1 MKTIHYYIVS
11 LALAFTVA
19 SCSDDMESPNHP
31 ANTGDEVQFGAAL
44 SGVDT
49 RTVYGDSTTTGF
61 PIYWVQGD
69 KVKVASPQCGVK
81 QAEYSV
87 SVASETQN
95 YATSLNKTGA
105 AGIQW
110 GTSKTADFYSI
121 YPSDG
126 AALNIQ
132 GNNVTA
138 TLRVN
143 ATQYAKTTDKTG
155 TDKKTYIYAQPAEMG
170 NVVMYAKTANVSKS
184 AEAVNLHYKPFS
196 TVIEFEIT
204 APATNSGNQQSAI
217 IIQALTLTAPTGTTI
232 AGDFTFNFPENDTI
246 APTIAAASGGS
257 NAITLHFLEN
267 NQYNTVLSTTKNMMK
282 AKMCLMPVSGVS
294 SLEGWTVAVNTSA
307 GTFSK
312 TLTGQTGE
320 LKPGM
325 VHKLKLPRLSY
336 ASDEWVYSLDSWI
349 TSLPDYKNIYLSE
362 VSLPGAWYAGSSE
375 AYQDTT
381 DFTTLWNAGVRAFA
395 VETKTT
401 TKGLIP
407 PTGIAVSGTGD
418 NSLTSYNSGTNSLH
432 STEGSK
438 GKVYSSGTAISTIIN
453 NIAAAVKQDEYAV
466 LVLSYAD
473 GGESGRRYV
482 DYGAW
487 LQLLYDTFKSLST
500 DVKAK
505 IHQNEITPNT
515 TINDVLGKLIIKI
528 NVDANIA
535 KSGSVSWWSLGTQT
549 ANYSYG
555 NNLPALFSYNP
566 FVQQIKSEGYS
577 FSTPYYSNMYWMSW
591 EDSYR
596 IYHTSMPNGLTWC
609 FSSANRTQLNSGTD
623 TNIPK
628 YEDRQAALKKMGDE
642 SKKIYDASTHNV
654 WFYFNAGGT
663 EATSID
669 GGDPSPTK
677 FAKLMNEW
685 LLNSI
690 NNKIKNSEPSPLGI
704 VMFNQCTGDN
714 ASYHGTD
721 IIKAIIEMN
730 SMFYLKHA
738 GDDSGSTES
747 EVQSAAP
754 GYSSG
759 MVDNNTNAFGW
770 E

>member
-1 MKTIHYYIVS
+1 M
-11 LALAFTVA
+11 AFTVA

-49 RTVYGDSTTTGF
+49 RTVYGDETTTGF

-110 GTSKTADFYSI
+110 GTSETADFYSI

-126 AALNIQ
+126 AVLNIQ

-138 TLRVN
+138 TLQVN
-143 ATQYAKTTDKTG
+143 PTQYATSADKTTG
-155 TDKKTYIYAQPAEMG
+155 GKTYIYAQPTDMG
-170 NVVMYAKTANVSKS
+170 NVVMYAKTADVAKS
-184 AEAVNLHYKPFS
+184 AEAVVLNYKPFS

-204 APATNSGNQQSAI
+204 APKHSSADTQSEI
-217 IIQALTLTAPTGTTI
+217 TVLSLTLTAPTGTTI
-232 AGDFTFNFPENDTI
+232 AGDFTFNFPESDNST
-246 APTIAAASGGS
+246 PTIAAASGGS

-267 NQYNTVLSTTKNMMK
+267 NQYNTVLSTGKNMMK

-312 TLTGQTGE
+312 TLTGQPAAEAGE

-325 VHKLKLPRLSY
+325 VHKLKLPQLSY
-336 ASDEWVYSLDSWI
+336 SSEEWVYSLDSWI

-362 VSLPGAWYAGSSE
+362 VSLPGAWYAGADTKE
-375 AYQDTT
+375 NYQAT
-381 DFTTLWNAGVRAFA
+381 DKITTLWNAGVRAFS
-395 VETKTT
+395 VECRTSSVLGITPNSVVIS
-401 TKGLIP
+401 GSGNNSI
-407 PTGIAVSGTGD
+407 TGGYRGGTEISSIIASIA
-418 NSLTSYNSGTNSLH
+418 S
-432 STEGSK
+432 
-438 GKVYSSGTAISTIIN
+438 AIN
-453 NIAAAVKQDEYAV
+453 PNEYGV

-473 GGESGRRYV
+473 GGSGGHR
-482 DYGAW
+482 DKDHAFFISGIA
-487 LQLLYDTFKSLST
+487 
-500 DVKAK
+500 
-505 IHQNEITPNT
+505 NEITQSGATNIYAGEITANT
-515 TINDVLGKLIIKI
+515 TINDVLGKLIIKV
-528 NVDANIA
+528 NVDKDIPI
-535 KSGSVSWWSLGTQT
+535 GTYT
-549 ANYSYG
+549 
-555 NNLPALFSYNP
+555 NNMNALFSYNP
-566 FVQQIKSEGYS
+566 FVQQIKSAGGS
-577 FSTPYYSNMYWMSW
+577 FDTPYFSDLYWKTW
-591 EDSYR
+591 NDSYKT
-596 IYHTSMPNGLTWC
+596 YHTSMPNGLTWC
-609 FSSANRTQLNSGTD
+609 FSSANRTQPDSGTD

-628 YEDRQAALKKMGDE
+628 YEDRKAALKKMGDE

-663 EATSID
+663 QATSID
-669 GGDPSPTK
+669 SDNADPIK
-677 FAKLMNEW
+677 FAEVMNEW

>member
-19 SCSDDMESPNHP
+19 SCSDDMETPNHP

-49 RTVYGDSTTTGF
+49 RTVYGDETETGF
-61 PIYWVQGD
+61 PIYWVQDD

-81 QAEYSV
+81 QAEYNVTVGST
-87 SVASETQN
+87 TQN
-95 YATSLNKTGA
+95 YATSLDKTGA

-110 GTSKTADFYSI
+110 GTSETADFYSI

-126 AALNIQ
+126 AVLNIQ

-138 TLRVN
+138 TLQVTP
-143 ATQYAKTTDKTG
+143 TQYATSADKTTG
-155 TDKKTYIYAQPAEMG
+155 GKTYIYAQPADMG
-170 NVVMYAKTANVSKS
+170 NVVMYAKTANVKKS
-184 AEAVNLHYKPFS
+184 AEAVDLHYKPFS

-204 APATNSGNQQSAI
+204 APDQSSADKQSEI
-217 IIQALTLTAPTGTTI
+217 TVQSLTLTAPTGTTI
-232 AGDFTFNFPENDTI
+232 AGDFTFNFPESDNST
-246 APTIAAASGGS
+246 PTINAATGGS

-267 NQYNTVLSTTKNMMK
+267 NQYNTKLSITKNMMK

-312 TLTGQTGE
+312 TLTGQTAAEAGE

-325 VHKLKLPRLSY
+325 VHKLKLPQLSY

-375 AYQDTT
+375 AYQATT

-395 VETKTT
+395 VECRSLTDGSEGLSENTKA
-401 TKGLIP
+401 P
-407 PTGIAVSGTGD
+407 SRIALSGTGRND
-418 NSLTSYNSGTNSLH
+418 RGAYCYKLWPNRNQT
-432 STEGSK
+432 TEL
-438 GKVYSSGTAISTIIN
+438 STIISN
-453 NIAAAVKQDEYAV
+453 VAGAIAKKPDEYGV

-473 GGESGRRYV
+473 GGEGGHRAL
-482 DYGAW
+482 DYNYFIAGIA
-487 LQLLYDTFKSLST
+487 
-500 DVKAK
+500 
-505 IHQNEITPNT
+505 NEIAQSKATNIYSGEITANT
-515 TINDVLGKLIIKI
+515 TINDVLGKLIIKV
-528 NVDANIA
+528 NVDADIPI
-535 KSGSVSWWSLGTQT
+535 GTYT
-549 ANYSYG
+549 
-555 NNLPALFSYNP
+555 NNMNALFSYNP
-566 FVQQIKSEGYS
+566 FVQQIKSAGGS
-577 FSTPYYSNMYWMSW
+577 FDTPYFSKSYWKTW
-591 EDSYR
+591 DDSYKV
-596 IYHTSMPNGLTWC
+596 YESSYDNMQGSLTWC
-609 FSSANRTQLNSGTD
+609 FSSANRTQLD
-623 TNIPK
+623 TGNDVDIPH
-628 YEDRQAALKKMGDE
+628 YSDRQAALKKMGDE

-663 EATSID
+663 QATSID
-669 GGDPSPTK
+669 SDNPSPTD
-677 FAKLMNEW
+677 FASIMNSW
-685 LLNSI
+685 LLTRI
-690 NNKIKNSEPSPLGI
+690 NEKVAAGLPSPLGI

-714 ASYHGTD
+714 ATYYGTD
-721 IIKAIIEMN
+721 IIKAIVEMN

>member
-19 SCSDDMESPNHP
+19 SCSDDMETPNHP

-49 RTVYGDSTTTGF
+49 RTVYGDETTTGF

-110 GTSKTADFYSI
+110 GTSETADFYSI

-217 IIQALTLTAPTGTTI
+217 TIQALTLTAPTGTTI
-232 AGDFTFNFPENDTI
+232 AGDFTFNFPENDTS

-307 GTFSK
+307 GTFFK
-312 TLTGQTGE
+312 TLTGQPAAEAGE

-325 VHKLKLPRLSY
+325 VHKLKLPQLSY
-336 ASDEWVYSLDSWI
+336 ASEEWVYSKDSWI

-362 VSLPGAWYAGSSE
+362 VSLPGAWYAGSSTKE
-375 AYQDTT
+375 NYQATNDI
-381 DFTTLWNAGVRAFA
+381 TTLWNAGVRAFS
-395 VETKTT
+395 VECRTSSVFRLSWVPNRVVISGSGNNTS
-401 TKGLIP
+401 
-407 PTGIAVSGTGD
+407 TGAYRDGTEISSIIASIA
-418 NSLTSYNSGTNSLH
+418 S
-432 STEGSK
+432 
-438 GKVYSSGTAISTIIN
+438 AIN
-453 NIAAAVKQDEYAV
+453 PNEYGV

-473 GGESGRRYV
+473 GGRGGHRDKDHAFFISGI
-482 DYGAW
+482 A
-487 LQLLYDTFKSLST
+487 
-500 DVKAK
+500 
-505 IHQNEITPNT
+505 NEITQSGATNIYAGEITANT
-515 TINDVLGKLIIKI
+515 TINDVLGKLIIKV
-528 NVDANIA
+528 NVDANIPI
-535 KSGSVSWWSLGTQT
+535 GTY
-549 ANYSYG
+549 AN
-555 NNLPALFSYNP
+555 NMNALFSYNP
-566 FVQQIKSEGYS
+566 FVQQIKSKDGS
-577 FSTPYYSNMYWMSW
+577 FDTPYFSDLYWKTW
-591 EDSYR
+591 NDSYKT
-596 IYHTSMPNGLTWC
+596 YYTSMPNGLTWC

-663 EATSID
+663 ETTSID
-669 GGDPSPTK
+669 SESDSPTT
-677 FAKLMNEW
+677 FASTMNSW

-690 NNKIKNSEPSPLGI
+690 NTKINNSEPSPLGI

-714 ASYHGTD
+714 ATYHGTD

>member
-19 SCSDDMESPNHP
+19 SCSDDMETPNHP

-49 RTVYGDSTTTGF
+49 RTVYGDETTTGF

-110 GTSKTADFYSI
+110 GTSETADFYSI

-143 ATQYAKTTDKTG
+143 ATQYAKITDKTG

-217 IIQALTLTAPTGTTI
+217 TIQALTLTAPTGTTI
-232 AGDFTFNFPENDTI
+232 AGDFTFNFPENDTS

-312 TLTGQTGE
+312 TLTGQTGG

-325 VHKLKLPRLSY
+325 VHKLKLPQLSY
-336 ASDEWVYSLDSWI
+336 ASEEWVYSKDSWI

-362 VSLPGAWYAGSSE
+362 VSLPGAWYAGSSTKE
-375 AYQDTT
+375 NYQATNDI
-381 DFTTLWNAGVRAFA
+381 TTLWNAGVRAFS
-395 VETKTT
+395 VECRTSSVFWVPNRVVISGSGKNTT
-401 TKGLIP
+401 TGNAYR
-407 PTGIAVSGTGD
+407 GGTEI
-418 NSLTSYNSGTNSLH
+418 S
-432 STEGSK
+432 
-438 GKVYSSGTAISTIIN
+438 STIASIASAIN
-453 NIAAAVKQDEYAV
+453 PNEYGV

-473 GGESGRRYV
+473 GGSGGHR
-482 DYGAW
+482 DEDHAFFISGIA
-487 LQLLYDTFKSLST
+487 
-500 DVKAK
+500 
-505 IHQNEITPNT
+505 NEITQSGATNIYTGEITANT
-515 TINDVLGKLIIKI
+515 TINDVLGKLIIKV
-528 NVDANIA
+528 NVDANIPI
-535 KSGSVSWWSLGTQT
+535 GTY
-549 ANYSYG
+549 AN
-555 NNLPALFSYNP
+555 NMNALFSYNP
-566 FVQQIKSEGYS
+566 FVQQIKSAGGS
-577 FSTPYYSNMYWMSW
+577 FDTPYFSDLYWKTW
-591 EDSYR
+591 NDSYKT
-596 IYHTSMPNGLTWC
+596 YYTSMPNGLTWC
-609 FSSANRTQLNSGTD
+609 FSSANRTQQNSGTD

-628 YEDRQAALKKMGDE
+628 YEDRQSTLKKMGGE

-663 EATSID
+663 EATSKD
-669 GGDPSPTK
+669 SDNPSPTS
-677 FAKLMNEW
+677 FAKVMNEW

-690 NNKIKNSEPSPLGI
+690 NNKINKSEPSPLGI

-714 ASYHGTD
+714 ATYHGTD

>member
-19 SCSDDMESPNHP
+19 SCSDDMETPNHP

-49 RTVYGDSTTTGF
+49 RTVYGDETTTGF

-110 GTSKTADFYSI
+110 GTSETADFYSI

-232 AGDFTFNFPENDTI
+232 AGDFTFNFPENDTS

-307 GTFSK
+307 GTFFK
-312 TLTGQTGE
+312 TLTGQPAAEAGG
-320 LKPGM
+320 LKPGK
-325 VHKLKLPRLSY
+325 VHKLKLPQLSY
-336 ASDEWVYSLDSWI
+336 ASDEWVYSLDNWI

-375 AYQDTT
+375 AYQATT

-395 VETKTT
+395 VECRTSSLYQMLPPAYIPGRVVISGSGHNATAGNAYQGGTK
-401 TKGLIP
+401 I
-407 PTGIAVSGTGD
+407 S
-418 NSLTSYNSGTNSLH
+418 
-432 STEGSK
+432 
-438 GKVYSSGTAISTIIN
+438 STIAS
-453 NIAAAVKQDEYAV
+453 IASAIKSDEYGV

-473 GGESGRRYV
+473 GGSGGHREEDRAFFIS
-482 DYGAW
+482 GIA
-487 LQLLYDTFKSLST
+487 
-500 DVKAK
+500 
-505 IHQNEITPNT
+505 NEITQSGATNIYANEITANT
-515 TINDVLGKLIIKI
+515 TINDVLGKLIIKV
-528 NVDANIA
+528 NVDKNIPE
-535 KSGSVSWWSLGTQT
+535 GT
-549 ANYSYG
+549 YG
-555 NNLPALFSYNP
+555 DNMNALFSYTP
-566 FVQQIKSEGYS
+566 FVQQIKSEGGK
-577 FSTPYYSNMYWMSW
+577 FDTPYFSNLHWKTWSDNNKTYSSL
-591 EDSYR
+591 
-596 IYHTSMPNGLTWC
+596 MPNGLTWC
-609 FSSANRTQLNSGTD
+609 FSSANRTQLDSGTD

-628 YEDRQAALKKMGDE
+628 YEERQAALQRMGNE

-669 GGDPSPTK
+669 SDSPLPTT
-677 FAKLMNEW
+677 FALTMNSW

-690 NNKIKNSEPSPLGI
+690 NTKINNSEPSPLGI

-714 ASYHGTD
+714 ATYHGTD
-721 IIKAIIEMN
+721 IIKAIVEMN

>member
-19 SCSDDMESPNHP
+19 SCSDDMETPNHP

-49 RTVYGDSTTTGF
+49 RTVYGDETTTGF

-110 GTSKTADFYSI
+110 GTSETADFYSI

-232 AGDFTFNFPENDTI
+232 AGDFTFNFPENDTS

-307 GTFSK
+307 GTFFK
-312 TLTGQTGE
+312 TLTGQPAAEAGG
-320 LKPGM
+320 LKPGK
-325 VHKLKLPRLSY
+325 VHKLKLPQLSY
-336 ASDEWVYSLDSWI
+336 ASDEWVYSLDNWI

-375 AYQDTT
+375 AYQATT

-395 VETKTT
+395 VECRTSSLYQMWPPAYIPDRVVISGSGHNTTAGNAYQGGTK
-401 TKGLIP
+401 I
-407 PTGIAVSGTGD
+407 S
-418 NSLTSYNSGTNSLH
+418 
-432 STEGSK
+432 
-438 GKVYSSGTAISTIIN
+438 STIAS
-453 NIAAAVKQDEYAV
+453 IASAIKSDEYGV

-473 GGESGRRYV
+473 GGSGGHREEDRAFFIS
-482 DYGAW
+482 GIA
-487 LQLLYDTFKSLST
+487 
-500 DVKAK
+500 
-505 IHQNEITPNT
+505 NEITQSGATNIYANEITANT
-515 TINDVLGKLIIKI
+515 TINDVLGKLIIKV
-528 NVDANIA
+528 NVDKNIPE
-535 KSGSVSWWSLGTQT
+535 GT
-549 ANYSYG
+549 YG
-555 NNLPALFSYNP
+555 DNMNALFSYTP
-566 FVQQIKSEGYS
+566 FVQQIKSEGGK
-577 FSTPYYSNMYWMSW
+577 FDTPYFSNLHWKTWSDNNKTYSSL
-591 EDSYR
+591 
-596 IYHTSMPNGLTWC
+596 MPNGLTWC
-609 FSSANRTQLNSGTD
+609 FSSANRTQLDSGTD

-628 YEDRQAALKKMGDE
+628 YEERQAALQRMGNE

-669 GGDPSPTK
+669 SDSPLPTT
-677 FAKLMNEW
+677 FALTMNSW

-690 NNKIKNSEPSPLGI
+690 NTKINNSEPSPLGI

-714 ASYHGTD
+714 ATYHGTD
-721 IIKAIIEMN
+721 IIKAIVEMN

>member
-19 SCSDDMESPNHP
+19 SCSDDMETPNHP

-49 RTVYGDSTTTGF
+49 RTVYGDETTTGF

-110 GTSKTADFYSI
+110 GTSETADFYSI

-126 AALNIQ
+126 AVLNIQ

-138 TLRVN
+138 TLQVN
-143 ATQYAKTTDKTG
+143 PTQYATSADKTTG
-155 TDKKTYIYAQPAEMG
+155 GKTYIYAQPTDMG
-170 NVVMYAKTANVSKS
+170 NVVMYAKTADVAKS
-184 AEAVNLHYKPFS
+184 AEAVVLNYKPFS

-204 APATNSGNQQSAI
+204 APKQNSAGTQSEI
-217 IIQALTLTAPTGTTI
+217 TVQSLTLTAPTGTTI
-232 AGDFTFNFPENDTI
+232 AGDFTFNFPESDNST
-246 APTIAAASGGS
+246 PTIAAATGGS

-267 NQYNTVLSTTKNMMK
+267 NQYNTVLSTGKNMMK

-312 TLTGQTGE
+312 TLTGQTGG

-325 VHKLKLPRLSY
+325 VHKLKLPQLSY
-336 ASDEWVYSLDSWI
+336 ASDEWVYSKDSWI

-375 AYQDTT
+375 SYQATA

-401 TKGLIP
+401 TNRSTP

-418 NSLTSYNSGTNSLH
+418 NSLTSFNSGTNSLH
-432 STEGSK
+432 STEGSD

-487 LQLLYDTFKSLST
+487 LQLLYGTFNSLST

-535 KSGSVSWWSLGTQT
+535 KSGSVSWWSWGTQT

-596 IYHTSMPNGLTWC
+596 NYYKSMQGNFVWC
-609 FSSANRTQLNSGTD
+609 FSCANRTQLNSGTD
-623 TNIPK
+623 TNIPHYK
-628 YEDRQAALKKMGDE
+628 DRQNALQAMCEK
-642 SKKIYDASTHNV
+642 SKEIYDASTHNV

-663 EATSID
+663 QATSID
-669 GGDPSPTK
+669 SDSPSPTK
-677 FAKLMNEW
+677 FAEVMNEW

-730 SMFYLKHA
+730 SMFYLEHA

>member
-19 SCSDDMESPNHP
+19 SCSDDMETPNHP

-49 RTVYGDSTTTGF
+49 RTVYGDETTTGF

-110 GTSKTADFYSI
+110 GTSETADFYSI

-155 TDKKTYIYAQPAEMG
+155 TDKKTYIYAQPTDMG

-217 IIQALTLTAPTGTTI
+217 TIQALTLTAPTGTTI
-232 AGDFTFNFPENDTI
+232 AGDFTFNFPENDTS

-307 GTFSK
+307 GTFFK
-312 TLTGQTGE
+312 TLTGQPAAEAGG
-320 LKPGM
+320 LKPGK
-325 VHKLKLPRLSY
+325 VHKLKLPQLSY
-336 ASDEWVYSLDSWI
+336 ASEEWVYSKDSWI

-362 VSLPGAWYAGSSE
+362 VSLPGAWYAGSPE
-375 AYQDTT
+375 DYQATT
-381 DFTTLWNAGVRAFA
+381 DFTTLWNAGVRAFS
-395 VETKTT
+395 VECRTSSVLKGISWDPNRVVISGSGSNIGNVYRAGTK
-401 TKGLIP
+401 ISSI
-407 PTGIAVSGTGD
+407 IASIA
-418 NSLTSYNSGTNSLH
+418 S
-432 STEGSK
+432 
-438 GKVYSSGTAISTIIN
+438 AIN
-453 NIAAAVKQDEYAV
+453 PNEYGV

-473 GGESGRRYV
+473 GGSGGHRNK
-482 DYGAW
+482 DHAFFISGIA
-487 LQLLYDTFKSLST
+487 
-500 DVKAK
+500 
-505 IHQNEITPNT
+505 NEITQSGATNIYAGEITANT
-515 TINDVLGKLIIKI
+515 TINDVLGKLIIKV
-528 NVDANIA
+528 NVDANIPI
-535 KSGSVSWWSLGTQT
+535 GTY
-549 ANYSYG
+549 AN
-555 NNLPALFSYNP
+555 NMNALFSYNP
-566 FVQQIKSEGYS
+566 FVQQIKSEGGK
-577 FSTPYYSNMYWMSW
+577 FDTPYFSDLYWKTW
-591 EDSYR
+591 NDSYKT
-596 IYHTSMPNGLTWC
+596 YYTSMPNGLTWC
-609 FSSANRTQLNSGTD
+609 FSSANRTQLNSGKD

-663 EATSID
+663 ETTSID
-669 GGDPSPTK
+669 SESDSPTT
-677 FAKLMNEW
+677 FASTMNSW

-690 NNKIKNSEPSPLGI
+690 NTKINNSEPSPLGI

-714 ASYHGTD
+714 ATYHGTD

>member
-19 SCSDDMESPNHP
+19 SCSDDMETPNHP
-31 ANTGDEVQFGAAL
+31 ANTGDEVRFSAAL

-49 RTVYGDSTTTGF
+49 RTVYGDETGTGF
-61 PIYWVQGD
+61 PIYWVQDD

-81 QAEYSV
+81 QAEYNVTVEST
-87 SVASETQN
+87 TQN

-110 GTSKTADFYSI
+110 GTSETADFYSI

-126 AALNIQ
+126 AVLNIQ

-138 TLRVN
+138 TLQVN
-143 ATQYAKTTDKTG
+143 PTQYATSADKTTG
-155 TDKKTYIYAQPAEMG
+155 GKTYIYAQPTDMG
-170 NVVMYAKTANVSKS
+170 NVVMYAKTADVAKS
-184 AEAVNLHYKPFS
+184 AEAVVLNYKPFS

-204 APATNSGNQQSAI
+204 APKHNSAGTQSEI
-217 IIQALTLTAPTGTTI
+217 IVQSLTLTAPTGTTI
-232 AGDFTFNFPENDTI
+232 AGDFTFNFPESDNST
-246 APTIAAASGGS
+246 PTIVAATGGS

-267 NQYNTVLSTTKNMMK
+267 NQYTTVLSTEKSMMK

-307 GTFSK
+307 GTFFK
-312 TLTGQTGE
+312 TLTGQPAAEAGG
-320 LKPGM
+320 LKPGK
-325 VHKLKLPRLSY
+325 VHKLKLPQLSY
-336 ASDEWVYSLDSWI
+336 ASDEWVYSLDNWI

-375 AYQDTT
+375 AYQATT

-395 VETKTT
+395 VECRTSSVYQMWPPAYIPDRVVISGSGSNTSTGAYRDGTK
-401 TKGLIP
+401 I
-407 PTGIAVSGTGD
+407 S
-418 NSLTSYNSGTNSLH
+418 
-432 STEGSK
+432 
-438 GKVYSSGTAISTIIN
+438 STIAS
-453 NIAAAVKQDEYAV
+453 IASAIKSDEYGV

-473 GGESGRRYV
+473 GGRGGHREEDRAFFISGI
-482 DYGAW
+482 
-487 LQLLYDTFKSLST
+487 
-500 DVKAK
+500 AK
-505 IHQNEITPNT
+505 EITQSGATNIYAGEITANT
-515 TINDVLGKLIIKI
+515 TINDVLGKLIIKV
-528 NVDANIA
+528 NVDANIPI
-535 KSGSVSWWSLGTQT
+535 GTY
-549 ANYSYG
+549 AN
-555 NNLPALFSYNP
+555 NMNALFSYNP
-566 FVQQIKSEGYS
+566 FVQQIKSEGGK
-577 FSTPYYSNMYWMSW
+577 FDTPYFSNLHWKTWSDNNKTYSSL
-591 EDSYR
+591 
-596 IYHTSMPNGLTWC
+596 MPNGLTWC
-609 FSSANRTQLNSGTD
+609 FSSANRTQLNRGTD

-628 YEDRQAALKKMGDE
+628 YEERQAALQRMGNE

-663 EATSID
+663 QATSID
-669 GGDPSPTK
+669 SDSDSPTT
-677 FAKLMNEW
+677 FASTMNSW

-690 NNKIKNSEPSPLGI
+690 NTKINNSEPSPLGI

-714 ASYHGTD
+714 ATYHGTD
-721 IIKAIIEMN
+721 IIKAIVEMN

>member
-49 RTVYGDSTTTGF
+49 RTVYGDETTTGF

-110 GTSKTADFYSI
+110 GTSETADFYSI

-126 AALNIQ
+126 AVLNIQ

-138 TLRVN
+138 TLQVN
-143 ATQYAKTTDKTG
+143 PTQYATSADKTTG
-155 TDKKTYIYAQPAEMG
+155 GKTYIYAQPTDMG
-170 NVVMYAKTANVSKS
+170 NVVMYAKTADVAKS
-184 AEAVNLHYKPFS
+184 AEAVVLNYKPFS

-204 APATNSGNQQSAI
+204 APKHSSADTQSEI
-217 IIQALTLTAPTGTTI
+217 TVLSLTLTAPTGTTI
-232 AGDFTFNFPENDTI
+232 AGDFTFNFPESDNST
-246 APTIAAASGGS
+246 PTIAAASGGS

-267 NQYNTVLSTTKNMMK
+267 NQYNTVLSTGKNMMK

-312 TLTGQTGE
+312 TLTGQPAAEAGE

-325 VHKLKLPRLSY
+325 VHKLKLPQLSY
-336 ASDEWVYSLDSWI
+336 SSEEWVYSLDSWI

-362 VSLPGAWYAGSSE
+362 VSLPGAWYAGADTKE
-375 AYQDTT
+375 NYQAT
-381 DFTTLWNAGVRAFA
+381 DKITTLWNAGVRAFS
-395 VETKTT
+395 VECRTSSVLGTT
-401 TKGLIP
+401 PNSVVISGSGNNSI
-407 PTGIAVSGTGD
+407 TGGYRGGTEISSIIASIA
-418 NSLTSYNSGTNSLH
+418 S
-432 STEGSK
+432 
-438 GKVYSSGTAISTIIN
+438 AIN
-453 NIAAAVKQDEYAV
+453 PNEYGV

-473 GGESGRRYV
+473 GGSGGHR
-482 DYGAW
+482 DKDHAFFISGIA
-487 LQLLYDTFKSLST
+487 
-500 DVKAK
+500 
-505 IHQNEITPNT
+505 NEITQSGATNIYAGEITANT
-515 TINDVLGKLIIKI
+515 TINDVLGKLIIKV
-528 NVDANIA
+528 NVDKDIPI
-535 KSGSVSWWSLGTQT
+535 GTYT
-549 ANYSYG
+549 
-555 NNLPALFSYNP
+555 NNMNALFSYNP
-566 FVQQIKSEGYS
+566 FVQQIKRAGGS
-577 FSTPYYSNMYWMSW
+577 FDTPYFSDLYWKTW
-591 EDSYR
+591 NDSYKT
-596 IYHTSMPNGLTWC
+596 YHTSMPNGLTWC
-609 FSSANRTQLNSGTD
+609 FSSANRTQPDSGTD

-628 YEDRQAALKKMGDE
+628 YEDRKAALKKMGDE

-663 EATSID
+663 QATSID
-669 GGDPSPTK
+669 SDNADPIK
-677 FAKLMNEW
+677 FAEVMNEW

>member
-19 SCSDDMESPNHP
+19 SCSDDMETPNHP

-49 RTVYGDSTTTGF
+49 RTVYGDETTTGF

-110 GTSKTADFYSI
+110 GTSETADFYSI

-143 ATQYAKTTDKTG
+143 ATQYAKITDKTG

-217 IIQALTLTAPTGTTI
+217 TIQALTLTAPTGTTI
-232 AGDFTFNFPENDTI
+232 AGDFTFNFPENDTS

-312 TLTGQTGE
+312 TLTGQTGG

-325 VHKLKLPRLSY
+325 VHKLKLPQLSY
-336 ASDEWVYSLDSWI
+336 ASEEWVYSKDSWI

-362 VSLPGAWYAGSSE
+362 VSLPGAWYAGSSTKE
-375 AYQDTT
+375 NYQATNDI
-381 DFTTLWNAGVRAFA
+381 TTLWNAGVRAFS
-395 VETKTT
+395 VECRTSSVLKLSWVPNRVVISGSGSNTSIGSAYRDGT
-401 TKGLIP
+401 EISSI
-407 PTGIAVSGTGD
+407 IASIA
-418 NSLTSYNSGTNSLH
+418 S
-432 STEGSK
+432 
-438 GKVYSSGTAISTIIN
+438 AIN
-453 NIAAAVKQDEYAV
+453 PNEYGV

-473 GGESGRRYV
+473 GGSGGHR
-482 DYGAW
+482 DKDHAFFISGIA
-487 LQLLYDTFKSLST
+487 
-500 DVKAK
+500 
-505 IHQNEITPNT
+505 NEITQSGATNIYTGEITANT
-515 TINDVLGKLIIKI
+515 TINDVLGKLIIKV
-528 NVDANIA
+528 NVDANIPI
-535 KSGSVSWWSLGTQT
+535 GTY
-549 ANYSYG
+549 AN
-555 NNLPALFSYNP
+555 NMNALFSYNP
-566 FVQQIKSEGYS
+566 FVQQIKSAGGS
-577 FSTPYYSNMYWMSW
+577 FDTPYFSDLYWKTW
-591 EDSYR
+591 NDSYKT
-596 IYHTSMPNGLTWC
+596 YYTSMPNGLTWC
-609 FSSANRTQLNSGTD
+609 FSSANRTQQNSGTD

-628 YEDRQAALKKMGDE
+628 YEDRQSTLKKMGGE

-663 EATSID
+663 EATSKD
-669 GGDPSPTK
+669 SDNPSPTS
-677 FAKLMNEW
+677 FAKVMNEW

-690 NNKIKNSEPSPLGI
+690 NNKINKSEPSPLGI

-714 ASYHGTD
+714 ATYHGTD

>member
-19 SCSDDMESPNHP
+19 SCSDDMETPNHP

-49 RTVYGDSTTTGF
+49 RTVYGDETTTGF

-110 GTSKTADFYSI
+110 GTSETADFYSI

-217 IIQALTLTAPTGTTI
+217 TIQALTLTAPTGTTI
-232 AGDFTFNFPENDTI
+232 AGDFTFNFPENDTS

-307 GTFSK
+307 GTFFK
-312 TLTGQTGE
+312 TLTVQPAAEAGE

-325 VHKLKLPRLSY
+325 VHKLKLPQLSY
-336 ASDEWVYSLDSWI
+336 ASEEWVYSKDSWI

-362 VSLPGAWYAGSSE
+362 VSLPGAWYAGSSTKE
-375 AYQDTT
+375 NYQATNDI
-381 DFTTLWNAGVRAFA
+381 TTLWNAGVRAFS
-395 VETKTT
+395 VECRTSSVYRLSWVPNRVVISGSGSNTA
-401 TKGLIP
+401 
-407 PTGIAVSGTGD
+407 TGAYRAGTEISSIIASIA
-418 NSLTSYNSGTNSLH
+418 S
-432 STEGSK
+432 
-438 GKVYSSGTAISTIIN
+438 AIN
-453 NIAAAVKQDEYAV
+453 PNEYGV

-473 GGESGRRYV
+473 GGSGGHR
-482 DYGAW
+482 DKDHAFFISGIA
-487 LQLLYDTFKSLST
+487 
-500 DVKAK
+500 
-505 IHQNEITPNT
+505 NEITQSGATNIYAGEITANT
-515 TINDVLGKLIIKI
+515 TINDVLGKLIIKV
-528 NVDANIA
+528 NVDANIPI
-535 KSGSVSWWSLGTQT
+535 GTY
-549 ANYSYG
+549 AN
-555 NNLPALFSYNP
+555 NMNALFSYNP
-566 FVQQIKSEGYS
+566 FVQQIKSKDGS
-577 FSTPYYSNMYWMSW
+577 FDTPYFSDLYWKTW
-591 EDSYR
+591 NDSYKT
-596 IYHTSMPNGLTWC
+596 YYTSMPNGLTWC
-609 FSSANRTQLNSGTD
+609 FSSANRTQLNSGKD

-663 EATSID
+663 EATSKD
-669 GGDPSPTK
+669 SDSTSPTE
-677 FAKLMNEW
+677 FAKVMNEW

-714 ASYHGTD
+714 ATYHGTD

>member
-19 SCSDDMESPNHP
+19 SCSDDMETPNHP

-49 RTVYGDSTTTGF
+49 RTVYGDETTTGF

-110 GTSKTADFYSI
+110 GTSETADFYSI

-217 IIQALTLTAPTGTTI
+217 TIQALTLTAPTGTTI
-232 AGDFTFNFPENDTI
+232 AGDFTFNFPENDTS

-267 NQYNTVLSTTKNMMK
+267 NQYTTVLSTQKSMMK

-307 GTFSK
+307 GTFFK
-312 TLTGQTGE
+312 TLTGQPAAEAGE

-325 VHKLKLPRLSY
+325 VHKLKLPQLSY
-336 ASDEWVYSLDSWI
+336 ASEEWVYSKDSWI

-362 VSLPGAWYAGSSE
+362 VSLPGAWYAGSSTKE
-375 AYQDTT
+375 NYQATNDI
-381 DFTTLWNAGVRAFA
+381 TTLWNAGVRAFS
-395 VETKTT
+395 VECRTSSVLKNILSWVPNRVVISGSGSNTA
-401 TKGLIP
+401 
-407 PTGIAVSGTGD
+407 TGNAYRAGTEISSIIASIA
-418 NSLTSYNSGTNSLH
+418 S
-432 STEGSK
+432 
-438 GKVYSSGTAISTIIN
+438 AIN
-453 NIAAAVKQDEYAV
+453 PNEYGV

-473 GGESGRRYV
+473 GGSGGHR
-482 DYGAW
+482 DKDHAFFISGIA
-487 LQLLYDTFKSLST
+487 
-500 DVKAK
+500 
-505 IHQNEITPNT
+505 NEITQSGATNIYAGEITANT
-515 TINDVLGKLIIKI
+515 TINDVLGKLIIKV
-528 NVDANIA
+528 NVDANIPI
-535 KSGSVSWWSLGTQT
+535 GTY
-549 ANYSYG
+549 AN
-555 NNLPALFSYNP
+555 NMNALFSYNP
-566 FVQQIKSEGYS
+566 FVQQIKSKDGS
-577 FSTPYYSNMYWMSW
+577 FDTPYFSDLYWKTW
-591 EDSYR
+591 NDSYKT
-596 IYHTSMPNGLTWC
+596 YYTSMPNGLTWC
-609 FSSANRTQLNSGTD
+609 FSSANRTQLNSGKD

-663 EATSID
+663 EATSKD
-669 GGDPSPTK
+669 SDSPSPTE
-677 FAKLMNEW
+677 FAKVMNEW
-685 LLNSI
+685 LVNSI

-714 ASYHGTD
+714 ATYHGTD

>member
-49 RTVYGDSTTTGF
+49 RTVYGDETTTGF

-110 GTSKTADFYSI
+110 GTSETADFYSI

-138 TLRVN
+138 TLCVN

-155 TDKKTYIYAQPAEMG
+155 TDKKTYIYAQPTDMG

-232 AGDFTFNFPENDTI
+232 AGDFTFNFPENDTS

-312 TLTGQTGE
+312 TLTGQTGG

-325 VHKLKLPRLSY
+325 VHKLKLPQLSY

-362 VSLPGAWYAGSSE
+362 VSLPGAWYAGSSTKE
-375 AYQDTT
+375 NYQATN
-381 DFTTLWNAGVRAFA
+381 DFLTLWNAGVRTFA
-395 VETKTT
+395 VECRSHTDGWSGILNNTKDPSRVC
-401 TKGLIP
+401 L
-407 PTGIAVSGTGD
+407 SGTGRNNGGAYATLLWPND
-418 NSLTSYNSGTNSLH
+418 DKTTM
-432 STEGSK
+432 
-438 GKVYSSGTAISTIIN
+438 ISTIISKVAGV
-453 NIAAAVKQDEYAV
+453 IGTDEYGV

-473 GGESGRRYV
+473 GGSGGHRKN
-482 DYGAW
+482 DYNYFIAGIA
-487 LQLLYDTFKSLST
+487 
-500 DVKAK
+500 
-505 IHQNEITPNT
+505 NEIAQSGATNIYSGEITANT
-515 TINDVLGKLIIKI
+515 TINDVLGKLIIKV
-528 NVDANIA
+528 NVDADIPI
-535 KSGSVSWWSLGTQT
+535 GTYT
-549 ANYSYG
+549 KNM
-555 NNLPALFSYNP
+555 NALFSYNP
-566 FVQQIKSEGYS
+566 FVQQLGGS
-577 FSTPYYSNMYWMSW
+577 FDTPYFSDLYWKTW
-591 EDSYR
+591 NDSYKT
-596 IYHTSMPNGLTWC
+596 YYTSMPNGLTWC

-623 TNIPK
+623 TIIPK

-690 NNKIKNSEPSPLGI
+690 NTKIKNSEPSPLGI

-721 IIKAIIEMN
+721 IIKAIVEMN

>member
-49 RTVYGDSTTTGF
+49 RTVYGDETTTGF

-110 GTSKTADFYSI
+110 GTSETADFYSI

-232 AGDFTFNFPENDTI
+232 AGDFTFNFPENDTS

-312 TLTGQTGE
+312 TLTGQTGG

-325 VHKLKLPRLSY
+325 VHKLKLPQLSY
-336 ASDEWVYSLDSWI
+336 ASDEWVYSLDNWI

-375 AYQDTT
+375 AYQATT

-395 VETKTT
+395 VECRSWTKRNIYIANTA
-401 TKGLIP
+401 
-407 PTGIAVSGTGD
+407 PTRICLSGTGHEQND
-418 NSLTSYNSGTNSLH
+418 AYTNPIL
-432 STEGSK
+432 GS
-438 GKVYSSGTAISTIIN
+438 VTYISTIISNVASAIKN
-453 NIAAAVKQDEYAV
+453 NEYGV

-473 GGESGRRYV
+473 GGSGGHR
-482 DYGAW
+482 DKDHAFFISGIA
-487 LQLLYDTFKSLST
+487 
-500 DVKAK
+500 
-505 IHQNEITPNT
+505 NEITQSGATNIYAGEITANT
-515 TINDVLGKLIIKI
+515 TINDVLGKLIIKV
-528 NVDANIA
+528 NVDKDIPI
-535 KSGSVSWWSLGTQT
+535 GTYT
-549 ANYSYG
+549 
-555 NNLPALFSYNP
+555 NNMNALFSYNP
-566 FVQQIKSEGYS
+566 FVQQIKSAVDS
-577 FSTPYYSNMYWMSW
+577 FDTPYFSDLYWKTW
-591 EDSYR
+591 NDSYR

-609 FSSANRTQLNSGTD
+609 FSSANRTQPDSGTD

-628 YEDRQAALKKMGDE
+628 YEDRKAALKKMGDE

-663 EATSID
+663 QATSID
-669 GGDPSPTK
+669 SKDSPTE
-677 FAKLMNEW
+677 FAKVMNEW

-690 NNKIKNSEPSPLGI
+690 NTKINNSEPSPLGI

-714 ASYHGTD
+714 ATYHGTD
-721 IIKAIIEMN
+721 IIKAIVEMN

-738 GDDSGSTES
+738 GDGSGSTES